1 MNSNGSETGPARL
14 GRARPEQTLD
24 IFLGFAKDVIA
35 IDNVEDL
42 AWYVAEEIVA
52 RLGFL
57 DCVIYRYEA
66 ADEVLRQIAAIGD
79 KTPERGVILNPLVI
93 PLGQGITGSVAQ
105 TRAVE
110 HIDAAASDPRYVPDL
125 MAPGSEL
132 CVPIIHDGVLL
143 GVIDSEHPDL
153 GWFTRS
159 DEELLTSIA
168 AIMASQWAQCE
179 LMTSLRETTERLR
192 RAEAQAA
199 AANAAKSVFIANMSH
214 ELRTPLHGVIGTAQL
229 LKAGALDANQS
240 QFVDIIQTSGQTLL
254 GLIEDVLDLSKFEA
268 GTVEWTAEPFD
279 LPEAVESVVGAV
291 AVLARAKGLD
301 FSVKIDPSV
310 PRFVRGDKRRLA
322 QILNNLLG
330 NAVKFTETGGVSL
343 RVRRRFSDGVR
354 FEAEDTGPGLSPA
367 DQQAVFDR
375 FARTPAA
382 EEAGTTGAGLGLA
395 IVKEI
400 TERAGGGVGVESEAG
415 HGACFWAE
423 LPLPA
428 VRHEASPET
437 RLRAVSGDETVV
449 RAANCPRVLVV
460 DDVDTNRLV
469 ALSFVKDAGYDVE
482 TACNGQEAVEKVR
495 SGTFDAVLMDI
506 RMPVMSGDEAIRQIR
521 GAEAD
526 WSDIPILALTADAT
540 PETRDR
546 VMSMGATGYLAK
558 PLNLYSVVDALK
570 GAIRG

>member
-1 MNSNGSETGPARL
+1 MSSKGSETDPARL

-35 IDNVEDL
+35 IGTVEDL
-42 AWYVAEEIVA
+42 AWYVAEEVVA

-57 DCVIYRYEA
+57 DCVIYRHDAE
-66 ADEVLRQIAAIGD
+66 EKVLRQIAAIGD

-93 PLGQGITGSVAQ
+93 PLGQGITGSVAA
-105 TRAVE
+105 TGKLE
-110 HIDAAASDPRYVPDL
+110 HIDDAASDPRYVPDL

-132 CVPIIHDGVLL
+132 CVPIIHDGVML

-153 GWFTRS
+153 GWFTQA
-159 DEELLTSIA
+159 DEDLLTSIA

-179 LMTSLRETTERLR
+179 TVRSMRETTERLR
-192 RAEAQAA
+192 QAEARAA
-199 AANAAKSVFIANMSH
+199 AANEAKSVFIANMSH

-229 LKAGALDANQS
+229 LKAGALDAHQS
-240 QFVDIIQTSGQTLL
+240 QFVDIIEASGQSLL

-268 GTVEWTAEPFD
+268 GTVEWSSEPFD
-279 LPEAVESVVGAV
+279 LTEAVEGVVGGV
-291 AVLARAKGLD
+291 AVLARAKGLK
-301 FSVKIDPSV
+301 FSVLFDSNC
-310 PRFVRGDKRRLA
+310 PRYVRGDKRRLG

-330 NAVKFTETGGVSL
+330 NAVKFTPSGGVSL
-343 RVRRRFSDGVR
+343 LVRRRFGDRLR
-354 FEAEDTGPGLSPA
+354 FEVEDTGPGLSPG
-367 DQQAVFDR
+367 DQKTVFER
-375 FARTPAA
+375 FSRAPAA

-400 TERAGGGVGVESEAG
+400 TERAGGVVGVESEYG

-423 LPLPA
+423 LPLPPA
-428 VRHEASPET
+428 QANAAPEN
-437 RLRAVSGDETVV
+437 RLRALDGSETVV
-449 RAANCPRVLVV
+449 RAANCPKVLVV

-469 ALSFVKDAGYDVE
+469 ALSFVKDAGFEVE
-482 TACNGQEAVEKVR
+482 TASNGQEAVEKVR
-495 SGTFDAVLMDI
+495 SGAFDAVLMDI

-521 GAEAD
+521 GADED

-540 PETRDR
+540 PETRKR
-546 VMSMGATGYLAK
+546 VMKMGATGYLAK

-570 GAIRG
+570 GALRG